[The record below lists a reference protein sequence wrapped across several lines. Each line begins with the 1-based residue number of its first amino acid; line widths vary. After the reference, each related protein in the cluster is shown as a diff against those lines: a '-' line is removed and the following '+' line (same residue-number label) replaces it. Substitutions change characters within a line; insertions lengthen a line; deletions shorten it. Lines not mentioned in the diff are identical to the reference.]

1 MMAYDE
7 KSKAYTLAYMKENLK
22 RVPLDLPYDF
32 YGEVYVHAHER
43 GESINGFIKRA
54 IRTTIEFDNGGGE
67 QKDKNSSFREALKKY
82 VNEQDKIDG
91 ADLE

>member
-1 MMAYDE
+1 MAYNE

-22 RVPLDLPYDF
+22 RVPLDLPYEF
-32 YGEVYVHAHER
+32 YGEIYAHAHER

-54 IRTTIEFDNGGGE
+54 IRTTIDLDNNGE
-67 QKDKNSSFREALKKY
+67 DPRDKNSSFRDALKKY
-82 VNEQDKIDG
+82 VEDKNNG